1 MDGWRTLIGTVNP
14 DVLVKVRIMGINDN
28 DKKAAWEAKGL
39 FGLHLL
45 HSPSLSEVG
54 AGTECCYQFAFRG
67 SFNLLSYTTQNHSS
81 SGPGGPGAL
90 TTISNHEHAPT
101 RLAYRSNI
109 MLSYPE
115 ELPQFDN
122 CLKTL

>member
-1 MDGWRTLIGTVNP
+1 MT
-14 DVLVKVRIMGINDN
+14 
-28 DKKAAWEAKGL
+28 KKAAWEAKGL

-81 SGPGGPGAL
+81 RGPGVP
-90 TTISNHEHAPT
+90 SPT
-101 RLAYRSNI
+101 VGQV
-109 MLSYPE
+109 LSLQLVITNTHQPD
-115 ELPQFDN
+115 LPTGQI
-122 CLKTL
+122 